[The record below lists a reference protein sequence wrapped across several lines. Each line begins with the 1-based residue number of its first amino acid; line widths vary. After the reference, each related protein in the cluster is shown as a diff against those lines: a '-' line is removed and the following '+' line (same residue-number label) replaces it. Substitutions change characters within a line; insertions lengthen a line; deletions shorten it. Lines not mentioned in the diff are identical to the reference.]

1 MLRFSS
7 SQLSRAIPID
17 AWPGQQ
23 HQALRTWSA
32 DYVPMIKEDA
42 RHNNHADRLRDAGE
56 HQYGRPDI
64 PGRHLCSAALRSLRG
79 LRSKRVPVDMK
90 RRSLFSVPRR
100 CFPPCA
106 GQVRSKCANIM
117 PPNALPIVASRMA
130 RHRPSACDD
139 CRVADA
145 PFGIRPARDEDRL
158 PLAVL
163 FAAVAEERSGIAA
176 EPPVDVDALATDQS
190 LDGAL
195 AAAAG
200 DDIIGWL
207 HVEKTPFGFGE
218 IGMLVASEWRRR
230 GVGSALLEAAIERAR
245 ERGMYKLS
253 LSVFA
258 HNTAAIALYH
268 KFGLLL

>member
-1 MLRFSS
+1 
-7 SQLSRAIPID
+7 
-17 AWPGQQ
+17 
-23 HQALRTWSA
+23 
-32 DYVPMIKEDA
+32 
-42 RHNNHADRLRDAGE
+42 
-56 HQYGRPDI
+56 
-64 PGRHLCSAALRSLRG
+64 
-79 LRSKRVPVDMK
+79 
-90 RRSLFSVPRR
+90 
-100 CFPPCA
+100 
-106 GQVRSKCANIM
+106 M

-139 CRVADA
+139 CHVADA

-163 FAAVAEERSGIAA
+163 FAAVAEERNGIAA
-176 EPPVDVDALATDQS
+176 EPPVDVDARAAAQS

-195 AAAAG
+195 AAVAG

-207 HVEKTPFGFGE
+207 HVEQTPFGFGE
-218 IGMLVASEWRRR
+218 IGMLVASEWRGR

-245 ERGMYKLS
+245 ERGMHKLS

-268 KFGLLL
+268 KFGFVDEGRRIRHFRRANGELWDAFEMGLLL